1 MFKRTLAT
9 AIVLLWCGSL
19 YAQDKPTI
27 YRGVYI
33 KAKAGMVQK
42 VEDGFKD
49 HIKKFHKKKGLEVTT
64 FQMMSGPK
72 MGWYLRIMGGA
83 DWENFDKYTEPA
95 GDAEHWAKYIT
106 PYIDEV
112 PMQFAGQFYARLLS
126 DLSYNYERTSM
137 SRVLTDD
144 VRPGM
149 GGKYYSI
156 LSKAKEAEEKT
167 DGEVRYA
174 VYLDWYHN
182 NKGMLVDMRMG
193 ALTMEVISVTP
204 QHNNYVDTWR
214 PSAAIQDEEC
224 TAKHTIFT
232 AAVIS
237 GIGLSQAFNCL
248 HSMQYWQYIWMSLSP
263 FSVQREGLILNKEG
277 DKANDRSQQSDRE
290 VVTGTSQRSDVVLH
304 RPTEDREDYSSIVLE
319 YERL

>member
-1 MFKRTLAT
+1 MTTTSTHGTPRLREVRFLRNSTLINQSYLDELTIIGAGGVGSALVMNAAIMGFKRIHIWDFDTLENHNLSTTTYPEECLGLPKVIA
-9 AIVLLWCGSL
+9 AQKQAVFYNNKVKV
-19 YAQDKPTI
+19 YAHNEEWIQ
-27 YRGVYI
+27 
-33 KAKAGMVQK
+33 
-42 VEDGFKD
+42 
-49 HIKKFHKKKGLEVTT
+49 
-64 FQMMSGPK
+64 
-72 MGWYLRIMGGA
+72 
-83 DWENFDKYTEPA
+83 
-95 GDAEHWAKYIT
+95 
-106 PYIDEV
+106 
-112 PMQFAGQFYARLLS
+112 
-126 DLSYNYERTSM
+126 
-137 SRVLTDD
+137 
-144 VRPGM
+144 
-149 GGKYYSI
+149 GKY
-156 LSKAKEAEEKT
+156 LSPNVMMAP
-167 DGEVRYA
+167 DNMEVRYA

-263 FSVQREGLILNKEG
+263 FSINREGLILNKEG

>member
-1 MFKRTLAT
+1 MLKRTLAT
-9 AIVLLWCGSL
+9 VLVLLWCGVI

-33 KAKAGMVQK
+33 KPKAGMVDK

-49 HIKKFHKKKGLEVTT
+49 HNKKFHMKEGLEVTT

-174 VYLDWYHN
+174 VYTLADGGNVSQYSIIYAIDSWSDLN
-182 NKGMLVDMRMG
+182 PRSTGLGKRINKVHGEG
-193 ALTMEVISVTP
+193 TLTEMWK
-204 QHNNYVDTWR
+204 Q
-214 PSAAIQDEEC
+214 
-224 TAKHTIFT
+224 
-232 AAVIS
+232 
-237 GIGLSQAFNCL
+237 
-248 HSMQYWQYIWMSLSP
+248 
-263 FSVQREGLILNKEG
+263 FS
-277 DKANDRSQQSDRE
+277 E
-290 VVTGTSQRSDVVLH
+290 VVTKRTSEV
-304 RPTEDREDYSSIVLE
+304 RPRRPDLSTMK
-319 YERL
+319 

>member
-1 MFKRTLAT
+1 MTTSTHGTTRLQHVRFLRNSTLINQSYLDELTIIGAGGVGSALVMNAAIMGFKRIHIWDFDTLENHNLSTTTYPEECLGLPKVIA
-9 AIVLLWCGSL
+9 AQKQAVFYNNKVKV
-19 YAQDKPTI
+19 YAHNEEWIQ
-27 YRGVYI
+27 
-33 KAKAGMVQK
+33 
-42 VEDGFKD
+42 
-49 HIKKFHKKKGLEVTT
+49 
-64 FQMMSGPK
+64 
-72 MGWYLRIMGGA
+72 
-83 DWENFDKYTEPA
+83 
-95 GDAEHWAKYIT
+95 
-106 PYIDEV
+106 
-112 PMQFAGQFYARLLS
+112 
-126 DLSYNYERTSM
+126 
-137 SRVLTDD
+137 
-144 VRPGM
+144 
-149 GGKYYSI
+149 GKY
-156 LSKAKEAEEKT
+156 LSPNVMMAP
-167 DGEVRYA
+167 DNMEVRYA

-248 HSMQYWQYIWMSLSP
+248 HHKQFWQYIWMSLSP

>member
-1 MFKRTLAT
+1 MTTSTHGTPHLREVRFLRNSTLINQSYLDELTIIGAGGVGSALVMNAAIMGFKRIHIWDFDTLENHNLSTTTYPEECLGLPKVIA
-9 AIVLLWCGSL
+9 AQKQAVFYNNKVKV
-19 YAQDKPTI
+19 YAHNEEWIQ
-27 YRGVYI
+27 
-33 KAKAGMVQK
+33 
-42 VEDGFKD
+42 
-49 HIKKFHKKKGLEVTT
+49 
-64 FQMMSGPK
+64 
-72 MGWYLRIMGGA
+72 
-83 DWENFDKYTEPA
+83 
-95 GDAEHWAKYIT
+95 
-106 PYIDEV
+106 
-112 PMQFAGQFYARLLS
+112 
-126 DLSYNYERTSM
+126 
-137 SRVLTDD
+137 
-144 VRPGM
+144 
-149 GGKYYSI
+149 GKY
-156 LSKAKEAEEKT
+156 LSPNVMMAP
-167 DGEVRYA
+167 DNMEVRYA

-263 FSVQREGLILNKEG
+263 FSINREGLILNKEG

>member
-1 MFKRTLAT
+1 MTTSTHGTTRLQHVRFLRNSTLINQSYLDELTIIGAGGVGSALVMNA
-9 AIVLLWCGSL
+9 AI
-19 YAQDKPTI
+19 
-27 YRGVYI
+27 
-33 KAKAGMVQK
+33 M
-42 VEDGFKD
+42 GFKCI
-49 HIKKFHKKKGLEVTT
+49 HIWDFDMLENHNLSTT
-64 FQMMSGPK
+64 TYPEEYLGMPK
-72 MGWYLRIMGGA
+72 VDAAQKQAVFY
-83 DWENFDKYTEPA
+83 NNKVKVYTHNEK
-95 GDAEHWAKYIT
+95 W
-106 PYIDEV
+106 V
-112 PMQFAGQFYARLLS
+112 Q
-126 DLSYNYERTSM
+126 
-137 SRVLTDD
+137 
-144 VRPGM
+144 
-149 GGKYYSI
+149 GKY
-156 LSKAKEAEEKT
+156 LSPNVMMAP
-167 DGEVRYA
+167 DNMEVRYG

-182 NKGMLVDMRMG
+182 KKGILVDMRMG

-263 FSVQREGLILNKEG
+263 FSINREGLILNKEG

-304 RPTEDREDYSSIVLE
+304 RPTKDREDYSSIVLE